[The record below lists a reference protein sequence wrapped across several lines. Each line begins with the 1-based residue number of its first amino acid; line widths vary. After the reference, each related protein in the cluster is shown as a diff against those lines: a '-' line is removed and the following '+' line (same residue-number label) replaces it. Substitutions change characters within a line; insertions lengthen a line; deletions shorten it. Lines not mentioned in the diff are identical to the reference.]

1 MANHGVGRVTPG
13 QAQLKSARKDRL
25 RSSERSE
32 RRHAHFAG
40 SSALVTG
47 AGSGIGLALAT
58 ELVARGADV
67 MVTDLDGEAV
77 AALADKLRRPVS
89 SRNGRSG
96 RSPVVSFAE
105 LDVADP
111 TAVEEAVDRFTLERG
126 SLDFIFNNAGIGV
139 GGPVE
144 SLTVDHWRK
153 VVDVNLYG
161 VVHGVAAAYPRMVEQ
176 RHGHIVNTASL
187 AGLLPSPHLVPYSLT
202 KHAVVGLSVG
212 LRLEAAPHGVRVS
225 VVCPG
230 LIETPLLDK
239 GNAVDLP
246 GTPDIDIRAT
256 LSAVMGKP
264 YPAASL
270 AVDVLN
276 GVAQN
281 RPIIISPVKAHPLWL
296 LYRLSP
302 SLFMRLATLR
312 GPFAGDEPVV
322 RAARAAQ

>member
-1 MANHGVGRVTPG
+1 
-13 QAQLKSARKDRL
+13 L
-25 RSSERSE
+25 RSNERSE
-32 RRHAHFAG
+32 RLRAHFAG
-40 SSALVTG
+40 ASALVTG

-77 AALADKLRRPVS
+77 AALAENLRHPAS
-89 SRNGRSG
+89 TRNGRSG
-96 RSPVVSFAE
+96 RSPMVSFAE

-111 TAVEEAVDRFTLERG
+111 AAVEETVGRFTLERG
-126 SLDFIFNNAGIGV
+126 RLDFIFNNAGIGV

-144 SLTVDHWRK
+144 SLTIDHWRK

-161 VVHGVAAAYPRMVEQ
+161 VVHGVAAAYPRMVQQ
-176 RHGHIVNTASL
+176 RGGHIVNTASL
-187 AGLLPSPHLVPYSLT
+187 AGLLPSPGLVPYSLT

-212 LRLEAAPHGVRVS
+212 LRLEAASHGVRVS

-239 GNAVDLP
+239 GNAVDVP

-296 LYRLSP
+296 LYRFSP
-302 SLFMRLATLR
+302 SLFIRLATLR
-312 GPFAGDEPVV
+312 GPIAADEPAV
-322 RAARAAQ
+322 RAAR

>member
-1 MANHGVGRVTPG
+1 MT
-13 QAQLKSARKDRL
+13 
-25 RSSERSE
+25 SSERTE
-32 RRHAHFAG
+32 RLRAHFAG

-58 ELVARGADV
+58 ELVDRGADV
-67 MVTDLDGEAV
+67 MVTDLDGEAAAAV
-77 AALADKLRRPVS
+77 AENLRRPAS
-89 SRNGRSG
+89 TGNGRSG
-96 RSPVVSFAE
+96 RSPMVAWAE
-105 LDVADP
+105 LDVTDP
-111 TAVEEAVDRFTLERG
+111 VAVEEAVSRFTLERG
-126 SLDFIFNNAGIGV
+126 GLDFIFNNAGIGV
-139 GGPVE
+139 GGPVDA
-144 SLTVDHWRK
+144 LALDHWRK

-161 VVHGVAAAYPRMVEQ
+161 VVHGVAAAYPRMVKQ
-176 RHGHIVNTASL
+176 RRGHIVNTASL
-187 AGLLPSPHLVPYSLT
+187 SGLLPSPGLVPYSLT

-212 LRLEAAPHGVRVS
+212 LRLEAAAHGVRVS

-239 GNAVDLP
+239 GNAVDVP
-246 GTPDIDIRAT
+246 GMPDIDMRTT

-281 RPIIISPVKAHPLWL
+281 RPIIVSPLKAHPLWL

-302 SLFMRLATLR
+302 VLFMRLATLR
-312 GPFAGDEPVV
+312 GPFAVNDP
-322 RAARAAQ
+322 ALQPAR